1 MTGPSVHRR
10 DGRTCDECG
19 APNVPRGWL
28 DSSWSRYVD
37 PSLDRGEGYEG
48 LVLCVLCF
56 AERVEQQ
63 AGVEEALAVLKRGF
77 QGHQERVARTRER
90 EASQAGRH
98 VSPTTSQPVADF
110 SVLPMVT
117 SRVFSYIVAHDTG
130 FAPNPFHGLLTL
142 ACCKPLIRRTAKA
155 GDIIVGLT
163 SRSERLVYAVQV
175 AEVLSF
181 EEYWADPRY
190 LSRRPVPGAARIVD
204 RAGDNIYEPV
214 PGGFRQLPSFHSHA
228 DGSENPDRKRKD
240 LGGEHALV
248 GETYTYWGGQGPAL
262 PEELS
267 FLAVGRGHRSN
278 FSAEQVTTVAGW
290 FTTLPGGVLGA
301 PVQWKAGDASWR
313 QL

>member
-1 MTGPSVHRR
+1 M
-10 DGRTCDECG
+10 
-19 APNVPRGWL
+19 
-28 DSSWSRYVD
+28 
-37 PSLDRGEGYEG
+37 
-48 LVLCVLCF
+48 
-56 AERVEQQ
+56 
-63 AGVEEALAVLKRGF
+63 
-77 QGHQERVARTRER
+77 VA
-90 EASQAGRH
+90 
-98 VSPTTSQPVADF
+98 
-110 SVLPMVT
+110 
-117 SRVFSYIVAHDTG
+117 SRVFSYVVAHDTG

-142 ACCKPLIRRTAKA
+142 ACCKPLIRRTAKD

-163 SRSERLVYAVQV
+163 SRSERIVYAVRV

-190 LSRRPVPGAARIVD
+190 VSRRPVPGAARIVD

-214 PGGFRQLPSFHSHA
+214 PGGFRQLPSFHSHP

-267 FLAVGRGHRSN
+267 FLAVGRGHRCN
-278 FSAEQVTTVAGW
+278 FSAEQVARVARW

-301 PVQWKAGDASWR
+301 PHQWKAGDTSWR
-313 QL
+313 QP

>member
-1 MTGPSVHRR
+1 MTAPQVNRR

-19 APNVPRGWL
+19 APNVPPGWL

-37 PSLDRGEGYEG
+37 PSLDRGEGHAG

-63 AGVEEALAVLKRGF
+63 AGVEEALVVLKRAF
-77 QGHQERVARTRER
+77 RGHQERVARTRER
-90 EASQAGRH
+90 EPSREGVD
-98 VSPTTSQPVADF
+98 VSPSTSQPVIGAP
-110 SVLPMVT
+110 VLPTVA
-117 SRVFSYIVAHDTG
+117 SRVFSYVVVHDTG

-142 ACCKPLIRRTAKA
+142 ACCKPLIRRTAKV

-175 AEVLSF
+175 ADVVGF

-190 LSRRPVPGAARIVD
+190 VSRRPESGAARIVD
-204 RAGDNIYEPV
+204 RTGDNIYEPV
-214 PGGFRQLPSFHSHA
+214 AGGFRQLPSFHSRP
-228 DGSENPDRKRKD
+228 DGSEDTDLKRVD
-240 LGGEHALV
+240 LAGDHVLV
-248 GETYTYWGGQGPAL
+248 GETYTYWGGQGPDL

-267 FLAVGRGHRSN
+267 FLAVGRGHRST
-278 FSAEQVTTVAGW
+278 FSAEQVTAVASW

-301 PVQWKAGDASWR
+301 PDRWKAGDASWR
-313 QL
+313 QP